1 LAVAAAFLLEVDL
14 KKWVAEVDEVHL
26 KRLIIKSFMSFL
38 VLKRLLLWMRLKSH
52 LENLHLKFIQTEEE
66 IKKNSKN
73 CKMPMKF
80 SLIKRNVTYTTN
92 MVKRDSKK
100 EEAEALMAWTT
111 Y

>member
-1 LAVAAAFLLEVDL
+1 M
-14 KKWVAEVDEVHL
+14 DEI
-26 KRLIIKSFMSFL
+26 KKSFR
-38 VLKRLLLWMRLKSH
+38 K
-52 LENLHLKFIQTEEE
+52 LHLKFIQTEEE

-92 MVKRDSKK
+92 TVKRDSKK